1 MSVLKTK
8 SFKPS
13 KESVMCHQVPKWY
26 NDCKL
31 GIFIHFGLY
40 SVPAYAPLGKQLGE
54 VELDE
59 RWYAYNPYAEWYLNS
74 LRIGYG
80 PTYEHHIKTY
90 GKDYD
95 YNRFTEGLTCE
106 NFNAKEWAELFKESG
121 AGYVVL
127 TTKHHEGYCLWD
139 SKYTDF
145 NSVKTGPKRDILKEL
160 NQELKANQLRLG
172 VYYSGIID
180 WQYSKKP
187 MMSQYQV
194 DHPENV
200 STEYADY
207 AFNQVKELIDE
218 YQPSL
223 IWNDI
228 LWPYAGLK
236 RLPELLAYYYN
247 TVEEGVIND
256 RWGEGYHDYTTK
268 EYKMG
273 ESSLN
278 EKWEMTRGIG
288 HSFGYN
294 ELEGENELI
303 SSKELIELLIDTVAH
318 NGNLLINIGPKKDG
332 SICPMQARRLKELGA
347 WLKVHGDAIYKTKP
361 YSIQHETNECCEV
374 YYTCTDKAVYALCTK
389 LKANHIVLTK
399 IEESVELV
407 TAVDA
412 DINSHDKLCIDI
424 KGNISDLPA
433 LVIKFNK

>member
-1 MSVLKTK
+1 MSVLQAKVY
-8 SFKPS
+8 KPT
-13 KESVMCHQVPKWY
+13 KESVMSHQVPEWY
-26 NDCKL
+26 NQCKL

-80 PTYEHHIKTY
+80 PTYEHHVKTY

-95 YNRFTEGLTCE
+95 YNQFTQGFTCE
-106 NFNAKEWAELFKESG
+106 NYDPNEWAALFKEAG

-160 NQELKANQLRLG
+160 NQALKANDLRLG

-187 MMSQYQV
+187 MVSQYEV
-194 DHPENV
+194 DHPENT
-200 STEYADY
+200 SEEYAQY

-228 LWPYAGLK
+228 LWPYAGMK
-236 RLPELLAYYYN
+236 QLPELLAHYYN
-247 TVEEGVIND
+247 TVEEGVIDD
-256 RWGEGYHDYTTK
+256 RWGEGYHDYKTK

-273 ESSLN
+273 ERSLQD
-278 EKWEMTRGIG
+278 KWEMTRGIG

-294 ELEGENELI
+294 ELEGEAELI
-303 SSKELIELLIDTVAH
+303 SARELIELLIDTVAY
-318 NGNLLINIGPKKDG
+318 NGNLLLNIGPKKDG
-332 SICPMQARRLKELGA
+332 SICPLQAQRLKELGA
-347 WLKVHGDAIYKTKP
+347 WLKVHSEAIYNTRP
-361 YSIQHETNECCEV
+361 YELQHECCEGCEV
-374 YYTCTDKAVYALCTK
+374 YYTCNDEAVYALCTK
-389 LKANHIVLTK
+389 LSSKHLEIPLISQAVEIITPVKANVK
-399 IEESVELV
+399 IEDQLIIDLEEEIDQL
-407 TAVDA
+407 TAV
-412 DINSHDKLCIDI
+412 
-424 KGNISDLPA
+424 
-433 LVIKFNK
+433 VVKFK